1 MPIST
6 GGDTAG
12 ELDGGMPRVVL
23 VVDDE
28 PAIRAVTTR
37 ALELFGLTVLS
48 AGDGE
53 EAIRIFHDCRGQV
66 GCVLLDL
73 SMPRLDGEQ
82 TFDRL
87 REMDPGARVVLMTGY
102 PLSEAEG
109 RFGDRGLAGFLQKP
123 FELAELRRVVEAV
136 LPATG

>member
-1 MPIST
+1 MPISR
-6 GGDTAG
+6 GGNAEGDP
-12 ELDGGMPRVVL
+12 DGGTPRVVL

-53 EAIRIFHDCRGQV
+53 EALRIFHDHWGEV

-73 SMPRLDGEQ
+73 SMPRLDGER

-87 REMDPGARVVLMTGY
+87 RELDPAARVVLMTGY

-109 RFGDRGLAGFLQKP
+109 RFGGRGLAGFLQKP
-123 FELAELRRVVEAV
+123 FELAELKRVVEAV